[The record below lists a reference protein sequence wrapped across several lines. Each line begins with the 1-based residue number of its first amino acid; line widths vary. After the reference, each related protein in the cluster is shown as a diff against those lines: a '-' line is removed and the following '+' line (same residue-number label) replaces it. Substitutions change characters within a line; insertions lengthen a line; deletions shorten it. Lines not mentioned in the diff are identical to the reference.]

1 MDKPEQYLTDDCDST
16 VQEYIKNLQIIGDG
30 LLEILED
37 ISIEYDILEDAEN
50 RVYKLLNKLS
60 RGCENVT

>member
-1 MDKPEQYLTDDCDST
+1 MDKPEQYLIDDCDST

>member
-1 MDKPEQYLTDDCDST
+1 MDKPEQYLIDDCDST

-50 RVYKLLNKLS
+50 RVDKLLNKLS